1 MQSGTMEQQSNW
13 QATYQSRS
21 TTPEAAVKVIKSGDR
36 VFLTGN
42 ASVPLPL
49 LDALVKRAPGLR
61 DVEVC
66 HPLTICPADYVA
78 PEMAGHLRINSMFI
92 SANVRKAVNEG
103 WADFTPVMLSEFP
116 LLFKNG
122 HLPLDVALIH
132 VSTPDENGFCSMGAE
147 SGLTISAAEVS
158 KIVIAQINKQM
169 PRTLG
174 DTMMHI
180 ERMDHIIPCDTPL
193 FEMPMGEDA
202 DQAIVE
208 KIAAHIAALIPD
220 GATMQLGIGALPNA
234 VLKFLFDKKDLGIHS
249 ELISDGVID
258 LVEAGVVNGAR
269 KTLHPG
275 KIVCGFLLGTK
286 RLYDWVD
293 NNPLVELHRTEY
305 VNDPFVVAQN
315 DRMVAINSAIEVDL
329 TGQVCADS
337 IGPKMH
343 SAVGGQLDFIYG
355 ASRSTGGVPIIAL
368 PSTSTLRDGTVVSK
382 IVPMLKLGAGVVTSR
397 NHVHYV
403 VTEYGAAELYGKTV
417 RQRTQALI
425 AIAHPQFRAE
435 ITEQA
440 KELHYPV
447 GAGPRACPGWPQG
460 AGPTSFYKRF
470 SEERKNY
477 VLE

>member
-1 MQSGTMEQQSNW
+1 MHLSRSEAKANW
-13 QATYQSRS
+13 QEICRSRV
-21 TTPEAAVKVIKSGDR
+21 TTPDEAVKVIKSGDR

-49 LDALVKRAPGLR
+49 LDALVKRAPELQ

-78 PEMAGHLRINSMFI
+78 PEMEGHLRINSMFI
-92 SANVRKAVNEG
+92 SANVRQAVNQG
-103 WADFTPVMLSEFP
+103 RADFTPVMLSEFP

-122 HLPLDVALIH
+122 LLPLDVALIH
-132 VSTPDENGFCSMGAE
+132 VSPPDENGFCSMGAE
-147 SGLTISAAEVS
+147 SGLTISAAEVA
-158 KIVIAQINKQM
+158 KVVIAQVNEQM

-174 DTMMHI
+174 DTAMHI
-180 ERMDHIIPCDTPL
+180 DKMHYIVPSNTPL
-193 FEMPMGEDA
+193 FEMPMGDDA
-202 DQAIVE
+202 DQEVVE
-208 KIAAHIAALIPD
+208 KIAAHIAELIPD

-234 VLKFLFDKKDLGIHS
+234 VLKFLFAKKDLGIHS

-258 LVEAGVVNGAR
+258 LVEAGVVNGLR
-269 KTLHPG
+269 KSLHPG

-286 RLYDWVD
+286 RLYDWVN

-315 DRMVAINSAIEVDL
+315 DRLVAVNSAIEVDL

-355 ASRSTGGVPIIAL
+355 ASRSKGGVPIIAL
-368 PSTSTLRDGTVVSK
+368 PSTSQLRDGTVVSK

-403 VTEYGAAELYGKTV
+403 VTEFGIAALYGKTV

-425 AIAHPQFRAE
+425 NIAHPQFREEIAE
-435 ITEQA
+435 KA
-440 KELHYPV
+440 REL
-447 GAGPRACPGWPQG
+447 
-460 AGPTSFYKRF
+460 
-470 SEERKNY
+470 NY
-477 VLE
+477 L